1 MAATLKPVETYRDNF
16 TFSNS
21 PEAIRRF
28 PFPFDQDE
36 YMYSVNIEHATP
48 GEPGSVYEH
57 MFDVDEHYLSEM
69 AERAK
74 VLEEDPRRCMT
85 MPHMQQAAWDFLELL
100 MTRLSTDYPDM
111 FSLNC
116 DGNHWHWTNEPLGID
131 DTFTFGDAST
141 LPYEPL
147 EYITRQMQ
155 GDFCLLDQRDGDLF
169 MDAGCVTGPADWSMA
184 FDAGMGFKEWH
195 GPVPG
200 VAHELG
206 VFERAL
212 KFLLNLQVGHP
223 VRRLNWTMTVN
234 PRLDTSPE
242 TFHRWGHENG
252 IVTPDNVS
260 RLLNLRV
267 ELQLMDRLPRSNA
280 IMFSI
285 RTYLISL
292 EELVTNRDWACRLHR
307 VLRDLPQE
315 LSDYKGLSDYRQT
328 AVDWLSQFDPEASA
342 ARTG

>member
-1 MAATLKPVETYRDNF
+1 MAVTLKPVETFRDDF

-48 GEPGSVYEH
+48 GEPGSVYAH
-57 MFDVDEHYLSEM
+57 MFDIDEHYLSEM

-74 VLEEDPRRCMT
+74 VLEEDSRRCLT
-85 MPHMQQAAWDFLELL
+85 MPHMQQAAWDFLELV
-100 MTRLSTDYPDM
+100 MTRLSTDHPDM
-111 FSLNC
+111 FSLSR
-116 DGNHWHWTNEPLGID
+116 DGDRWHWQNHALQIE
-131 DTFTFGDAST
+131 DTFTFGDPAT

-147 EYITRQMQ
+147 EYISRQVQ
-155 GDFCLLDQRDGDLF
+155 GDFALLDQRDGDLF
-169 MDAGCVTGPADWSMA
+169 MDAGCITGPADWSLA

-195 GPVPG
+195 APVPM
-200 VAHELG
+200 AHELG

-212 KFLLNLQVGHP
+212 KFLLNLKVGHP

-242 TFHRWGHENG
+242 TFHRWGYENG
-252 IVTPDNVS
+252 IVTPDNVAQV
-260 RLLNLRV
+260 LNLRV
-267 ELQLMDRLPRSNA
+267 ELQLLDRLPRSNA

-285 RTYLISL
+285 RTYMISL

>member
-1 MAATLKPVETYRDNF
+1 MAVTLNPVQTYRDDF
-16 TFSNS
+16 TFRNS
-21 PEAIRRF
+21 PEGIRRF
-28 PFPFDQDE
+28 PFPFDRDE
-36 YMYSVNIEHATP
+36 YMYSVNIEPATSRD
-48 GEPGSVYEH
+48 PGSVYEH

-85 MPHMQQAAWDFLELL
+85 MPHMQEAAWDFLELV
-100 MTRLSTDYPDM
+100 MTRLSEDYPDM
-111 FSLNC
+111 FRLSR
-116 DGNHWHWTNEPLGID
+116 DGDRWTWNNYPLDIHQ
-131 DTFTFGDAST
+131 TFTFGDPAT

-195 GPVPG
+195 APVP

-206 VFERAL
+206 VFDRAL
-212 KFLLNLQVGHP
+212 SFLLNLQIGHP

-242 TFHRWGHENG
+242 TFHRWGFENG
-252 IVTPDNVS
+252 IVTPDNVAQM
-260 RLLNLRV
+260 LNLRV
-267 ELQLMDRLPRSNA
+267 ELQLLARLPRSNA
-280 IMFSI
+280 IVFSI
-285 RTYLISL
+285 RTYMISL

-328 AVDWLSQFDPEASA
+328 AVNWLAQFDPEASA

>member
-1 MAATLKPVETYRDNF
+1 MAATLKPVETFRDDF
-16 TFSNS
+16 SFSNS

-28 PFPFDQDE
+28 PFPFDRDE
-36 YMYSVNIEHATP
+36 YMYSVNIEHAVP

-85 MPHMQQAAWDFLELL
+85 MPHMQQAAWDFLELV
-100 MTRLSTDYPDM
+100 MTHLSNDYPDM
-111 FSLNC
+111 FSLSR
-116 DGNHWHWTNEPLGID
+116 DGDRWHWKNNPLGIE

-141 LPYEPL
+141 LPYDPL

-195 GPVPG
+195 APVPL
-200 VAHELG
+200 AHELG

-242 TFHRWGHENG
+242 TFHRWGYENG
-252 IVTPDNVS
+252 IVTPDNVAQV
-260 RLLNLRV
+260 LNLRV
-267 ELQLMDRLPRSNA
+267 ELQLLARLPRSNA